1 MVKHPE
7 NNEKYTVNQQ
17 VFGSN
22 LCAILDASEFLS
34 RKIKHSINMN
44 YGTSTE
50 KIEIPF
56 KNQAEISQ
64 KLVDFRTKITEF
76 LQEMEQLM

>member
-44 YGTSTE
+44 YG
-50 KIEIPF
+50 
-56 KNQAEISQ
+56 N
-64 KLVDFRTKITEF
+64 
-76 LQEMEQLM
+76 